1 MKYGA
6 VCSPVGDWGTKVNI
20 LGLMGPQTVRV
31 SMFYANASTRQ
42 FADWQ
47 LDQLLNTGLSELIIQ
62 SGETA
67 DAATAQAQLNQ
78 FIGYVDTHPNTL
90 FVYELGNEP
99 DVHEVS
105 ATVARQKR
113 LTTLRDVK
121 PQYATR
127 SNLLWA
133 INMPSQNATPDY
145 FNAFV
150 LDPGDGLG
158 NLLTGPNQPQL
169 VTVHCYGFST
179 LCRSDNES
187 PYKMIDWVRGYT
199 AMNIKV
205 TEAGIYDGVT
215 RQPDDLRG
223 ARYVEF
229 AEKVTWPWT
238 STRGGGGNLDSVC
251 FYGLPDVGAAWNIT
265 DALARAIGSRASAND
280 CS

>member
-99 DVHEVS
+99 DQNDS
-105 ATVARQKR
+105 ATSARYKR
-113 LTTLRDVK
+113 LTTIRDVK

-127 SNLLWA
+127 TNLLWA

-169 VTVHCYGFST
+169 VTVHCYGYDT
-179 LCRSDNES
+179 LCRTDGNS
-187 PYKMIDWVRGYT
+187 PYKMIDWVRGWNSGI
-199 AMNIKV
+199 NIKV
-205 TEAGIYDGVT
+205 TECGIGSTPSD
-215 RQPDDLRG
+215 RP

-229 AEKVTWPWT
+229 AEKV
-238 STRGGGGNLDSVC
+238 SASGGGNLDSVC
-251 FYGLPDVGAAWNIT
+251 FFGLPDVLPAMYNI
-265 DALARAIGSRASAND
+265 DEAFADAIGTRVATNY
-280 CS
+280 CG